1 MHYYF
6 LDASRLCLKIGH
18 PRFQWLIIIFPMK
31 TQALV
36 GIEGLCG
43 YPLFSGKPN
52 TGEPFDSEALSALEG
67 QGAPNVNHQKLGV
80 LVKIIIC
87 KSLHYTYEVSIN
99 AGSSKSLA
107 QWKKLYSMI
116 CLVVA

>member
-1 MHYYF
+1 MKGYAAIPYF
-6 LDASRLCLKIGH
+6 A
-18 PRFQWLIIIFPMK
+18 
-31 TQALV
+31 
-36 GIEGLCG
+36 
-43 YPLFSGKPN
+43 GKPN

-80 LVKIIIC
+80 LVKINIC

-107 QWKKLYSMI
+107 QWKKLFQWMI
-116 CLVVA
+116 SGHLHFSINYASTILNDLLGDCIDFAFSSWNDDPSDR